1 MKNPFKLPVHISN
14 DFNLKSI
21 TTVTELENH
30 DMIYVYHHLKIGQMV
45 QLLADG
51 TNLKGDIRYKV
62 FYKNFTLGY
71 VYLGGFFKHYYESNR
86 ELFATVNSIQKDRY
100 MPVKELDIEVCIVRL
115 QNVS

>member
-1 MKNPFKLPVHISN
+1 MKNPYKLPVQISS

-21 TTVTELENH
+21 ATVNELAHH
-30 DMIYVYHHLKIGQMV
+30 DMIYIYHHLKVGQMV
-45 QLLADG
+45 QLSAEG

-62 FYKNFTLGY
+62 SYKNFTLGY
-71 VYLGGFFKHYYESNR
+71 VYLGGFFKSYYESNR

-115 QNVS
+115 KNVS